1 LPSEESYR
9 LLVVVVTDRVV
20 ATMAHLLPQVAVM
33 TAATDEVEVAM
44 LAVITVRILDV
55 IAVMVLGLATT
66 MMVTDV
72 AVAMASSSLVA
83 PCKEI
88 S

>member
-1 LPSEESYR
+1 L
-9 LLVVVVTDRVV
+9 LLVAVTDRVV

-55 IAVMVLGLATT
+55 TAVTVLGLAAT

-83 PCKEI
+83 TCKEI